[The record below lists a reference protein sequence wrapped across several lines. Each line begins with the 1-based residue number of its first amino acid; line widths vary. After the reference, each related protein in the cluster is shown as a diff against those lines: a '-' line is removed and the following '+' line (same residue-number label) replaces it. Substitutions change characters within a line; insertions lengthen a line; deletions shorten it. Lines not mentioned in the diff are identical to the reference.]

1 MDYTDYMPE
10 SSPSST
16 AVVKGLVEQAIWK
29 YTSVFLA
36 QPFEV
41 SKTVLQ
47 VQAGSQAQ
55 KSLAN
60 ETFANDMRRKPGS
73 YRRDSFEVRR
83 SSSKFTIMADQS
95 A

>member
-1 MDYTDYMPE
+1 MDYSDYIPE

-41 SKTVLQ
+41 AKTVLQ

-55 KSLAN
+55 KPLPK
-60 ETFANDMRRKPGS
+60 ETFAEDMRSRSGS
-73 YRRDSFEVRR
+73 YGRDSYEVGGQ
-83 SSSKFTIMADQS
+83 SSKATS
-95 A
+95 SG